1 MNVKVGKKMMRIG
14 NKITHQ
20 RGKSIRKIDHA
31 LPMSDV
37 HAYRKYDS
45 CQTNSNVNKQIFQSE
60 TQPKMNGRYSQ
71 DGNKRFDN
79 VTGNLRLDGMI

>member
-1 MNVKVGKKMMRIG
+1 MNVKVGKKMMRIR

-20 RGKSIRKIDHA
+20 RGKGIRKIDHA
-31 LPMSDV
+31 LPMSDI
-37 HAYRKYDS
+37 HTYREYDS
-45 CQTNSNVNKQIFQSE
+45 CQPNSNIDKQIFQPE

-71 DGNKRFDN
+71 YRNKRFDN